1 MALTPDPRGDALAGL
16 MPPTSPHA
24 HQDPAASLR
33 CCCGH
38 DDCAYLKH
46 SCHVLDTV
54 EQDVH
59 TAAKLGQALLAR
71 HEAYMADAERDRL
84 ELTAR
89 IEQLE
94 TDKREL
100 QADNARTVEENRA
113 LLDQL
118 ETLNNSVNS
127 SDTRIQSL
135 EATLLS
141 SQQAVRR
148 LEGAAVRAAELERH
162 VALLEREQM
171 QLQNTLIST
180 ESESRSA
187 LNRWKKAER
196 GITELQEQLER
207 MEKETKDERER
218 HVEAMGRVERQREME
233 KELNTAAGRLKGA
246 AAAKSLDKGKHGS
259 SVVSHF
265 VRDLLQ
271 DNANLQLGMAELRE
285 LLTNSNDEIQ
295 ALRDQLMFHQPVDE
309 GEKEGERS
317 TASTLRAEMDPSQ
330 MEEPGATTRL
340 SQELHI
346 HHHYHV
352 ASKGDNKKPKKRRA
366 GLTPG
371 IFTPPSG
378 ASTPVTPFRNHP
390 WRLSSPVPPTTS
402 THGHRDSTSSLAA
415 PPSHRWS
422 MFSEQ
427 QSDFAASSVPSS
439 PQSTSHRFSM
449 FDKFPDSDLPASPTT
464 SVDPMSPTMR
474 ATHLKRPSEVSTR
487 SISMPA
493 KLMIAPPA
501 PTLEVTQHHL
511 GPEPIREEV
520 HEDDTEIE
528 EVPEIVTTEEEYSFS
543 TDEEQPQRRLH
554 RVISHESIMS
564 LAGGLDIHTLKVR
577 PSQLTLRPLGGAEA
591 VFTGVT
597 ASSTISRVTTK
608 RSTAVLRDSLAGL
621 PSQRV
626 VSTPTRSLSPAS
638 TLNEGQRN
646 TAKPGRW
653 TSWRPW
659 GSSGGGGVA
668 TSSSSNSTP
677 NDPESSPTPAL
688 TPTPTNKKADKE
700 RDLHRASGINQPGA
714 IPGFQEYLASIR
726 TRGTPSKVMPDVV
739 DVEALRQI
747 LEEE

>member
-1 MALTPDPRGDALAGL
+1 MSLTF
-16 MPPTSPHA
+16 
-24 HQDPAASLR
+24 SL
-33 CCCGH
+33 
-38 DDCAYLKH
+38 
-46 SCHVLDTV
+46 
-54 EQDVH
+54 
-59 TAAKLGQALLAR
+59 QALLAR

-317 TASTLRAEMDPSQ
+317 TASTLRAEMDPRRWRSQ
-330 MEEPGATTRL
+330 AQRLDFLKNSIFITTIMWHPKATTKNPRRGEPASPQASYTPQRRL
-340 SQELHI
+340 N
-346 HHHYHV
+346 
-352 ASKGDNKKPKKRRA
+352 A
-366 GLTPG
+366 
-371 IFTPPSG
+371 
-378 ASTPVTPFRNHP
+378 VTPFRNHP

-449 FDKFPDSDLPASPTT
+449 FDK
-464 SVDPMSPTMR
+464 

-626 VSTPTRSLSPAS
+626 VSTPTGAYP
-638 TLNEGQRN
+638 QR
-646 TAKPGRW
+646 
-653 TSWRPW
+653 
-659 GSSGGGGVA
+659 
-668 TSSSSNSTP
+668 
-677 NDPESSPTPAL
+677 
-688 TPTPTNKKADKE
+688 KADKE
-700 RDLHRASGINQPGA
+700 RDLHRASGSNQPGA

>member
-1 MALTPDPRGDALAGL
+1 MAPPDTRGDALAGL
-16 MPPTSPHA
+16 ILPPSPNA

-46 SCHVLDTV
+46 SCDVLDTV

-100 QADNARTVEENRA
+100 QAENARTVEENRA

-207 MEKETKDERER
+207 MEREAKNERER

-246 AAAKSLDKGKHGS
+246 AAAKSLDKGKNGS

-295 ALRDQLMFHQPVDE
+295 ALRDQLMFHQPVGE
-309 GEKEGERS
+309 GETS
-317 TASTLRAEMDPSQ
+317 TTSTLRAEMEPSQ
-330 MEEPGATTRL
+330 MDEPVTTTRL

-352 ASKGDNKKPKKRRA
+352 APKGENKKPKKKRA

-378 ASTPVTPFRNHP
+378 ASTPVTPLRNHP
-390 WRLSSPVPPTTS
+390 WRLSSPVPPSTS
-402 THGHRDSTSSLAA
+402 AHGHRDSTSSLAA
-415 PPSHRWS
+415 PPSNRWS

-464 SVDPMSPTMR
+464 SVDPMSPTLK

-487 SISMPA
+487 SISMPT

-501 PTLEVTQHHL
+501 ATLEVTHHHS
-511 GPEPIREEV
+511 GPEPIREES
-520 HEDDTEIE
+520 HEDDTDVE
-528 EVPEIVTTEEEYSFS
+528 EVPDIVTTEEEYSFS
-543 TDEEQPQRRLH
+543 TDDDLPQRRLH

-638 TLNEGQRN
+638 TLNEGQRYP
-646 TAKPGRW
+646 AKPGRW
-653 TSWRPW
+653 ISWRPW
-659 GSSGGGGVA
+659 GGGSSV
-668 TSSSSNSTP
+668 SS
-677 NDPESSPTPAL
+677 NDPERSPTPTPAL
-688 TPTPTNKKADKE
+688 TPTPTSRKADRE

-714 IPGFQEYLASIR
+714 IPGFQEYLAGIR
-726 TRGTPSKVMPDVV
+726 TRGTPSKVTPDVV
-739 DVEALRQI
+739 DVEALREI

>member
-1 MALTPDPRGDALAGL
+1 MAPPDTRGDALAGL
-16 MPPTSPHA
+16 IPPASPHL
-24 HQDPAASLR
+24 HHDPAASLR

-38 DDCAYLKH
+38 EDCAYLKH
-46 SCHVLDTV
+46 SCDVLDTV

-100 QADNARTVEENRA
+100 QAENARTVEENRA

-127 SDTRIQSL
+127 SDTRIHSL

-196 GITELQEQLER
+196 GISELQEQLER
-207 MEKETKDERER
+207 MEKEAKDERER

-246 AAAKSLDKGKHGS
+246 AAAKSLDKGKNGS

-285 LLTNSNDEIQ
+285 MLTNSNDEIQ
-295 ALRDQLMFHQPVDE
+295 ALRDQLMYHQPMIE
-309 GEKEGERS
+309 GETS
-317 TASTLRAEMDPSQ
+317 TTSTLRAEMEPLQ
-330 MEEPGATTRL
+330 MEDPVTTARL

-352 ASKGDNKKPKKRRA
+352 APKGETKKPKKRRA

-378 ASTPVTPFRNHP
+378 ASTPVTPLRNHP
-390 WRLSSPVPPTTS
+390 WRLSSPAAPTTS

-415 PPSHRWS
+415 PPSNRWS

-427 QSDFAASSVPSS
+427 PSEFAASSVPSS
-439 PQSTSHRFSM
+439 PQSTSHRYSM
-449 FDKFPDSDLPASPTT
+449 FDKFPDSDMPASPTT
-464 SVDPMSPTMR
+464 SVDPTSPILR
-474 ATHLKRPSEVSTR
+474 ATHLKRPSEASTR
-487 SISMPA
+487 SISMPT
-493 KLMIAPPA
+493 KLLIAPPT
-501 PTLEVTQHHL
+501 PTLEVTHHHS
-511 GPEPIREEV
+511 GPEPIREES
-520 HEDDTEIE
+520 HEDDTDVED
-528 EVPEIVTTEEEYSFS
+528 VPEIVTTEEEYSFS
-543 TDEEQPQRRLH
+543 TDEELPQRRLH

-638 TLNEGQRN
+638 TIHERQQS
-646 TAKPGRW
+646 TAKAGRW

-659 GSSGGGGVA
+659 GGGSSPI
-668 TSSSSNSTP
+668 N
-677 NDPESSPTPAL
+677 PERSPTP
-688 TPTPTNKKADKE
+688 TPPTPTNRKTDKE

-726 TRGTPSKVMPDVV
+726 TRGTPSKVTPDVV